1 MPFCVAQVPCAQLF
15 EWDSVSFVYNDP
27 MTTKTELE
35 TSLKDAMR
43 SGDEVRKRTL
53 RMVLAAIRMTEI
65 DKKQALDE
73 AGIAAILQKE
83 IKSRR
88 EAIADAQRANR
99 PEMITATEAEIAV
112 LERYIPQALPPVEL
126 DKLARQVI
134 DELGATSLKDMGQVM
149 KTLLARLQGRAP
161 GDQVSVVVRKYLQGQ

>member
-1 MPFCVAQVPCAQLF
+1 MGKILILF
-15 EWDSVSFVYNDP
+15 EWDSVGFVYNDL

-43 SGDEVRKRTL
+43 SSDEVRKRTL
-53 RMVLAAIRMTEI
+53 RMVLAAIRLAEI

-73 AGIAAILQKE
+73 TNIAAILQKE

-99 PEMITATEAEIAV
+99 PEMISAAEAEIAV
-112 LERYIPQALPPVEL
+112 LDRYIPQALTPEEL
-126 DKLARQVI
+126 EKQVSQVI
-134 DELGATSLKDMGQVM
+134 EEIGATSLKDMGQVM
-149 KTLLARLQGRAP
+149 KILLARLQGRAP
-161 GDQVSVVVRKYLQGQ
+161 GDQVSAMVRKHLQGL